1 MGKDYTAEL
10 RARESKRR
18 VLTSPLSTSPSVP
31 FPSVIPS
38 ALNAPIHRR
47 RHSDSLRFVPPT
59 LPPVL
64 SNSLLVAQTSHDLP
78 LFAPTQS
85 EFAPMQSEPLWEII
99 VVDDWYA
106 STLEEE
112 EMKLSDNL
120 F

>member
-18 VLTSPLSTSPSVP
+18 VLTSPLNTSPSVP

-38 ALNAPIHRR
+38 ALHAQIHRL

-59 LPPVL
+59 LPPVQ

-78 LFAPTQS
+78 L
-85 EFAPMQSEPLWEII
+85 FAPMQSEPLWEII

-120 F
+120 C